1 MKIKARSLFSSL
13 IGERDM
19 QTDYV
24 YNDVIQRINEV
35 QVSDIRQRK
44 KATNF
49 IRLGGRYLMKSFTEN
64 LWAVQGFY
72 R

>member
-1 MKIKARSLFSSL
+1 MKIKARSLFSEAV
-13 IGERDM
+13 GERDM

-24 YNDVIQRINEV
+24 YNDIKTINRE

-49 IRLGGRYLMKSFTEN
+49 NRLGGGYLMRS
-64 LWAVQGFY
+64 FY
-72 R
+72 RSYGLL

>member
-1 MKIKARSLFSSL
+1 
-13 IGERDM
+13 M

-24 YNDVIQRINEV
+24 YNDVMQTINEV

-49 IRLGGRYLMKSFTEN
+49 NRLGGGYLMRSFTEK
-64 LWAVQGFY
+64 LWAVVGVLQIKRNTSNEIMGE
-72 R
+72 